1 MEGDRERPK
10 YLMPEVP
17 GQILS
22 RQMIVEM
29 GETRG
34 PREGKSWV
42 QFPVGVPET
51 KVLSARCVVLS
62 A

>member
-42 QFPVGVPET
+42 QFPEWGP
-51 KVLSARCVVLS
+51 
-62 A
+62 